1 LLPRPALTEER
12 ATLWMLDECSKTKQ
26 KTIWSRVASGV
37 NGVIEAPLDGS
48 IVGDCIMTGEIINIE
63 DAYQDNRFD
72 RHVDESTGFRT
83 RSVLAVPVK
92 NDGGNVIGA
101 IQMINK
107 KDEANE
113 GKSTSFDE
121 GDIRLV
127 KMLCSH
133 VSSFI
138 RVVHAG

>member
-1 LLPRPALTEER
+1 
-12 ATLWMLDECSKTKQ
+12 
-26 KTIWSRVASGV
+26 VASGV

-48 IVGDCIMTGEIINIE
+48 IVGDCILTGETINIE
-63 DAYQDNRFD
+63 DAYQVKRFD
-72 RHVDESTGFRT
+72 RKVDQSTGFRT

-92 NDGGNVIGA
+92 NEEGKVIGA

-113 GKSTSFDE
+113 GKLTSFDE

-133 VSSFI
+133 VSCFI
-138 RVVHAG
+138 RLVHAG